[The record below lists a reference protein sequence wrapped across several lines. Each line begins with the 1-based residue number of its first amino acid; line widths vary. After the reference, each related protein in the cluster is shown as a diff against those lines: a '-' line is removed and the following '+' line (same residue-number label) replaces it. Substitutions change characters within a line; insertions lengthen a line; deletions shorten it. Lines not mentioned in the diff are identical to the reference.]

1 MTSLEWFKSS
11 YSGNDGPDCV
21 EIAIALAD
29 TTVHVRDSKN
39 RDGEHLAFTD
49 ASWTA
54 FLHTVT
60 TTVHRRVL
68 DAG

>member
-1 MTSLEWFKSS
+1 MTPALNWFKSS
-11 YSGNDGPDCV
+11 YSGSNEPDCV
-21 EIAIALAD
+21 EVALAD

-54 FLHTVT
+54 FVHTVT